1 MRGREGGVG
10 VEGRVRMMYSIDA
23 DDGMRGAV
31 RRTVLIQELID
42 NTVEYK
48 TAGKKSNSKIMT
60 IVKISIDIYLYLA

>member
-1 MRGREGGVG
+1 M
-10 VEGRVRMMYSIDA
+10 EGRVRMMYSIDA

-31 RRTVLIQELID
+31 RSTVLIQELID
-42 NTVEYK
+42 NTVEDK